1 MTDIIVDNYFYEHPS
16 DYYRDAFS
24 AYREDLLGEENSHMF
39 EEEFDFS
46 TFNTDDD
53 TCEAYQEPEKE
64 DEDFWEFPL
73 EAEENDNGENDEP
86 FTQESLNSFLQFASD
101 FDYGEDDSLNNPD
114 IVVQQ
119 EREESLDYN
128 DPTLFEFDAYESTI
142 EQRYIHEIEEMEQEI
157 EDNVSLDLQ
166 DFGSYDF
173 DQEDEE
179 TDDEQLMQALEE
191 ERNLYALEFD
201 LIESPSN
208 SGAEDEFFEHLIIQE
223 ERQNQIDRLPTIKYK
238 KNTAQTTCCI
248 CMEEFKEG
256 DGVKILPCFHMFH
269 EKEIVEWLQEN
280 DSCPICKTDFRQP
293 STREVIDLTQID

>member
-1 MTDIIVDNYFYEHPS
+1 MTDIIVDNYFFEHPS

-24 AYREDLLGEENSHMF
+24 AFREDLLNEENSHMF

-46 TFNTDDD
+46 TFNTDTYED
-53 TCEAYQEPEKE
+53 YQEPEIE
-64 DEDFWEFPL
+64 DEEFWEFPL
-73 EAEENDNGENDEP
+73 EAEENENGDDEP
-86 FTQESLNSFLQFASD
+86 FTQESFNSFLQFASD
-101 FDYGEDDSLNNPD
+101 FDYDGEDNSLNNPD
-114 IVVQQ
+114 IVQ

-128 DPTLFEFDAYESTI
+128 DPQFEFDAYESII
-142 EQRYIHEIEEMEQEI
+142 EERYIHEIEEMEQEI
-157 EDNVSLDLQ
+157 EDNVSL

-208 SGAEDEFFEHLIIQE
+208 SGAEDEFFEQLIIQE

-248 CMEEFKEG
+248 CMEEFKES
-256 DGVKILPCFHMFH
+256 DKVKILPCFHMFH

-293 STREVIDLTQID
+293 STREVIDLTRDD